1 MDQHV
6 PDAPPTQTFLVER
19 YWPDVDEATVRS
31 VVASLE
37 RAASAMTAEGT
48 TVKHIVSILM
58 PGDQVIF
65 SLIQAAD
72 ETVAR
77 QLNARAAVPL
87 DRIAAAVA
95 LGLQDQGADPT

>member
-6 PDAPPTQTFLVER
+6 PDPGPARTFLVER
-19 YWPDVDEATVRS
+19 YWPDVNEATVRA

-37 RAASAMTAEGT
+37 QAASAMTAEGT
-48 TVKHIVSILM
+48 AVTHILSILM
-58 PGDQVIF
+58 PDDQVVF

-77 QLNARAAVPL
+77 QLNARAEVPL
-87 DRIAAAVA
+87 DRIAAAIA
-95 LGLQDQGADPT
+95 LGLHG